1 MNYHDSHVTAEVQA
15 QAPPPGRRPSVQPQA
30 VRGDDLAITNL
41 RDAPSDRVE
50 LLLGRVAA
58 AEMVDPALVATHFA
72 AGKIVV
78 LPNADRSRWTGIGRG
93 LTTKVNANVGT
104 SAEKP
109 DYPDVLAK
117 AKSAVRSGAHTLMD
131 LSTIGMGG
139 PIDFAGGIKA
149 VAEETGVVVGT
160 VPIYEAARRGM
171 ERHGD
176 TQVHLDS
183 QEMLDCVERQAQAGA
198 TYMAIHAGLNRKT
211 LDVWRKQ
218 PRNIVSK
225 GGYITAEYMLRTGKE
240 NPFFERFDDLLAI
253 LKRYGVCLNVGSAL
267 RSGATRFN
275 DAAQLAEIQAAGELA
290 VRAQQVGVQAVV
302 EGPGHVPFGMIKEI
316 VEFQRTATGDRPF
329 FILGFVSTDAFV
341 GRDHI
346 VSAIGATEA
355 VRHGVSWLCYIT
367 PAEHVRMPNDRDVIE
382 GVHAAMIAAHI
393 GDCAN
398 AQPRALAVE
407 NFYNDKGCLDHRAK
421 KQYCSI
427 CGQDFCPIQRLH
439 DLKNTQ
445 EVGI

>member
-1 MNYHDSHVTAEVQA
+1 MNYHDLHVSAEVQA

-30 VRGDDLAITNL
+30 VSGDDLAITNL

-50 LLLGRVAA
+50 VLLQRVAA
-58 AEMVDPALVATHFA
+58 AEMVDPALVSAHFA

-93 LTTKVNANVGT
+93 LSTKVNANVGT

-109 DYPDVLAK
+109 DYPDVFAK

-131 LSTIGMGG
+131 LSTIGMNG
-139 PIDFAGGIKA
+139 PIDFAAGIKA

-160 VPIYEAARRGM
+160 VPVYEAARRGM

-225 GGYITAEYMLRTGKE
+225 GGYITAEYILRTGNE

-275 DAAQLAEIQAAGELA
+275 DAAQLAEIQTAGELA
-290 VRAQQVGVQAVV
+290 VRAQEAGVQAVV

-316 VEFQRTATGDRPF
+316 VEFQRTANRRP
-329 FILGFVSTDAFV
+329 
-341 GRDHI
+341 
-346 VSAIGATEA
+346 A
-355 VRHGVSWLCYIT
+355 VFHSRI
-367 PAEHVRMPNDRDVIE
+367 
-382 GVHAAMIAAHI
+382 
-393 GDCAN
+393 
-398 AQPRALAVE
+398 
-407 NFYNDKGCLDHRAK
+407 
-421 KQYCSI
+421 
-427 CGQDFCPIQRLH
+427 RLH
-439 DLKNTQ
+439 RRLRRPRPYRLGHRRNRGSPPWRELAFAISRRRSTFACPMT
-445 EVGI
+445 GM